1 MTSRSRTNRL
11 RQEAG
16 AVSVHAFAALRGS
29 TSAFAIALAAPAF
42 LVAGTAR
49 AQSIYQCYVP
59 DDVPEVIGTC
69 TVPDGGYTGVNLAED
84 TALEIAY
91 KVTNGQTLTGIA
103 PSQRY
108 VINIYATAEAPSF
121 NVINSGQLT
130 LSAPA
135 SGSTNSGTVVGIDV
149 LSQGFT
155 GADGGYY
162 DDGGAGGSG
171 GVVEVQNSG
180 AISIAGG
187 IGAYYPSQTV
197 FGIRARSLAGKGG
210 AQGGAELGDQVGGPG
225 GLGGPVLL
233 TNTAPVSIGTASEF
247 YRIAANGLGL
257 TAQSYGAS
265 GGQKNGS
272 GGFGGQV
279 VIDNSADVALY
290 FDAQSGF
297 SGHLAGLDGRSVG
310 GTGLPSSDNSDPGG
324 SGADAE
330 GVQITHSGTIT
341 LGGNITSDNMANAG
355 DYSAGIYALAQGGD
369 GGQAPGKDK
378 NGGRGGNAASDVAT
392 SITLDGSAGTSAV
405 NVSGDTVIG
414 LLARNLG
421 GNGGDGQGTNSEN
434 VDGGAGG
441 TGGNIN
447 IDLVGAA
454 SVSTDGYAAYGIVGQ
469 TIGGIGGGNAEEAG
483 AGGTGGNVTLTAD
496 AGTTITTSGD
506 FSGGVTFHS
515 VGGGGGVGA
524 DFTRVLAGA
533 DGGDGGNG
541 GDAGRAEITS
551 GARVT
556 TSGDHASGLLAQSIG
571 GAGGAGGVGTSLTV
585 SLGGDGGDGG
595 AGGDVVVNHTGTVD
609 TGGYGAMG
617 VVAQT
622 LSGGGG
628 AAGAS
633 GGIVTVGGDAGSASN
648 NSGTANVNL
657 SGDVNT
663 AWHAATGVLAQS
675 IGGGGGSAAGSTG
688 VIAVGGTGGAGGN
701 SGVVAVYDLDST
713 TSTNGN
719 HAHGILAQSIGGGGG
734 SGGDVLDASVG
745 LGVGIGGT
753 SSAGGNGN
761 TVCVASSY
769 ALCGPGATDPDN
781 APSAGGTPAIS
792 TGGDHAVGVLAQ
804 AIGGGGGSG
813 GSATGASVAD
823 VIDMQIGGSAGGGGN
838 GGDVTVNYQALSL
851 TTGGENAHGIV
862 AQSVGGGGGHGGDA
876 QSVGV
881 LDIVPVQVGGNSSAG
896 GDAKGVDVAL
906 DGSSVATSGAHAVGI
921 IAQSIGGGGGTGG
934 SASGVDASVGF
945 ASDAAVGASGG
956 PGGNGGFQDSN
967 GNDSSTSVTLSGGT
981 MVSTGMNPDNTPDY
995 DDVSAFGVLVQSV
1008 GGGGGKGGSSSARA
1022 MAVALPDFEGES
1034 FAFTATASVG
1044 GAGGAAGSGW
1054 DVMATLSD
1062 GSGIVTGG
1070 DGSHGLVAQSIA
1082 HGGGA
1087 GGDASAMG
1095 GTIGDADTISATVNT
1110 AIGNSGGAGGTSRD
1124 VTVHLQ
1130 DTSAITTY
1138 GDHANA
1144 IVAQSISG
1152 GGGDG
1157 GMGSTTHNQ
1166 IGGGFNLTAGI
1177 GLGGTGG
1184 NGGTTGAA
1192 TVTLD
1197 AGTVLST
1204 SGSGARG
1211 VVAQA
1216 IGGGGGTGQGG
1227 TVGLSG
1233 SASVGGGGEEE
1244 EADEDGGDGDDE
1256 SDLSAGA
1263 TVTVGRSPG
1272 TGSVGGN
1279 VTVSLAGTIT
1289 TTGDDSDGI
1298 LAQSIGGSGGLAGS
1312 VGNDAGDH
1320 DDSFGGDDE
1329 DTSYTLS
1336 AIVGG
1341 GGGQGSDGKTAT
1353 ITLTDAVIQ
1362 TSGDYADGIVAQSIG
1377 GGGGGGG
1384 TSTADGSEATAS
1396 ISVGVGGQGGNGG
1409 NGGAVNGYFAYDNN
1423 TSMVRTNGYAA
1434 HGAVLQSIGGG
1445 GGQGGDGSEQSSG
1458 DLSVG
1463 AAVGGA
1469 GGEGG
1474 NGGTVTVAASA
1485 DGGYAT
1491 PDFVTYGN
1499 DAYAFMAQSI
1509 GGGGGI
1515 GSAGTAESGDGDL
1528 ELDIVVGGTG
1538 GAAGNGGIVNLSSG
1552 GEYFTHG
1559 HRAIGLLA
1567 QSIGGGG
1574 GVGGATS
1581 AGNIHTLTFG
1591 GQGGGAGNGGAVT
1604 LDLGDQISIGTG
1616 GDGAHAIVAQSIG
1629 GGGGIAGDVSTG
1641 KLGVSFDQATDGSDG
1656 SGGAVNIEMSD
1667 ETTITTDGVFAFG
1680 VIAQSIG
1687 GGGGI
1692 AGDAD
1697 GVVMGSNKYGSAA
1710 SGDVTVVQGGG
1721 VRAYGS
1727 DSVGIFAQSD
1737 APGTTGK
1744 IDIEINGVVS
1754 GATGVMVAQ
1763 GNGNNVLTVNSNGSI
1778 SGGTSG
1784 ITPSGA
1790 AAAAAE
1796 EDPGAAVA
1804 YRGAAGMRIANAGR
1818 ITGDV
1823 LRQDELTGARVD
1835 AAPIIRLGNQ
1845 AGGVLDGAAT
1855 YDAHVTNDGQMVVGQ
1870 GSGADRLRVTGDFT
1884 QGAGGETVLAA
1895 DFELGQSDV
1904 LEIDGTATLGGQL
1917 TVQPLAAV
1925 NGGSLSFLTAGGGV
1939 TGRFDNVSSQLFT
1952 YDHAATAEGYSL
1964 TLTGQTFADPSH
1976 GLDTQQLSVANYLGT
1991 LFEQGDTG
1999 LAPAMG
2005 ALDSAAAEGGYGAA
2019 LDGLSPGAAL
2029 AGEAASFQLAQDRLT
2044 TLLGCADAAGAWTG
2058 GERCLQLI
2066 GAGRWIDQ
2074 NGGSDGA
2081 GYDGQAYTFGLA
2093 GDFVAD
2099 NGWRFGAMAG
2109 YETSSYDGE
2118 TPGSS
2123 SDGTTLFAGLSA
2135 TRSLGALT
2143 FSAAAVYGHGSYD
2156 TTRTPGLTAG
2166 ADRAEASHDVNSI
2179 AGRLQASYRRDFGAA
2194 WVTPSLALDVIHVQ
2208 SDGWTETGAGALS
2221 LQVDDAEETALVVTP
2236 AIEAGQSFALSGG
2249 QQLRIY
2255 GRAGVSL
2262 STVDAFQAKAAFV
2275 GAGSGA
2281 DPFLGG
2287 VAVPDTVG
2295 RITAGVQIGG
2305 AGNLGVDLRYDGAF
2319 GSGYDSHAGSLNLTM
2334 RF

>member
-1 MTSRSRTNRL
+1 MAPVR
-11 RQEAG
+11 
-16 AVSVHAFAALRGS
+16 AFPALRGS
-29 TSAFAIALAAPAF
+29 TSAVAIALAAPA
-42 LVAGTAR
+42 LLGLGPAR
-49 AQSIYQCYVP
+49 AQSIYQCPVP
-59 DDVPEVIGTC
+59 SGPPGIYEGSCTLDSGTATGINLSADVPFETFYEVTN
-69 TVPDGGYTGVNLAED
+69 NLA
-84 TALEIAY
+84 
-91 KVTNGQTLTGIA
+91 LTGFA
-103 PSQRY
+103 PGQRY
-108 VINIYATAEAPSF
+108 VINLDLEGPGPNFKVTNTAA
-121 NVINSGQLT
+121 LT
-130 LSAPA
+130 LSSNNDNISD
-135 SGSTNSGTVVGIDV
+135 SGNVVGLDV
-149 LSQGFT
+149 KSLGFT

-162 DDGGAGGSG
+162 DDGGPGGD
-171 GVVEVQNSG
+171 
-180 AISIAGG
+180 GG
-187 IGAYYPSQTV
+187 IVDVTNSAAITIEPGVDASFPTEPV
-197 FGIRARSLAGKGG
+197 FGIRARSLGGGGG
-210 AQGGAELGDQVGGPG
+210 AQGGAELGDQVGGAG
-225 GLGGPVLL
+225 GSGGDVQLV
-233 TNTAPVSIGTASEF
+233 NSGSVSIGSSDGF
-247 YRIAANGLGL
+247 YSIARNGIGL
-257 TAQSYGAS
+257 TAQSYGAQ
-265 GGQKNGS
+265 GGQRNGP
-272 GGFGGQV
+272 GGRGGQV
-279 VIDNSADVALY
+279 TLGNTADITLY
-290 FDAQSGF
+290 FDVQTGMN
-297 SGHLAGLDGRSVG
+297 GHLAGLDGRSVG

-324 SGADAE
+324 AGADAQ

-341 LGGNITSDNMANAG
+341 LGGTITSDTMQGAG

-369 GGQAPGKDK
+369 GGQAPGKNN
-378 NGGRGGNAASDVAT
+378 NGGRGGNAASNVAT
-392 SITLDGSAGTSAV
+392 TITLDGSAGTSAV

-447 IDLVGAA
+447 IDLLGAA
-454 SVSTDGYAAYGIVGQ
+454 SVSTNGYAAYGIVGQ

-483 AGGTGGNVTLTAD
+483 AGGTGGNVTLMAD
-496 AGTTITTSGD
+496 AGSSITTAGD
-506 FSGGVTFHS
+506 FAGGVTFHS

-541 GDAGRAEITS
+541 GNAGRAEITS
-551 GARVT
+551 GADVT
-556 TSGDHASGLLAQSIG
+556 TTGDHASGLLAQSVG
-571 GAGGAGGVGTSLTV
+571 GAGGAGGIGTSLTV

-595 AGGDVVVNHTGTVD
+595 AGGDVIVNHTGTVT

-657 SGDVNT
+657 SGDITTTND
-663 AWHAATGVLAQS
+663 AATGVLAQS
-675 IGGGGGSAAGSTG
+675 IGGGGGSAAGSAG
-688 VIAVGGTGGAGGN
+688 VIAVGGSGAAGGN
-701 SGVVAVYDLDST
+701 AGVVAIYDLDGTAST
-713 TSTNGN
+713 SGS
-719 HAHGILAQSIGGGGG
+719 HAHGISAQSIGGGGG

-745 LGVGIGGT
+745 LGVGIGGA
-753 SSAGGNGN
+753 SSVGGNGN

-781 APSAGGTPAIS
+781 APAAGGAPAIS

-804 AIGGGGGSG
+804 TIGGGGGSG
-813 GSATGASVAD
+813 GSATGASVGD
-823 VIDMQIGGSAGGGGN
+823 VIDMQIGGSASGGGN
-838 GGDVTVNYQALSL
+838 GGNVTVSYQSLSL
-851 TTGGENAHGIV
+851 TTAGENAHGIV

-906 DGSSVATSGAHAVGI
+906 NGSSVATSGAHAVGI

-934 SASGVDASVGF
+934 SASGVDASAGF

-1044 GAGGAAGSGW
+1044 GAGGVGGSGW

-1130 DTSAITTY
+1130 DTSAITTH

-1211 VVAQA
+1211 IVAQA

-1227 TVGLSG
+1227 TVGLTG
-1233 SASVGGGGEEE
+1233 SASVGGDGGEEE
-1244 EADEDGGDGDDE
+1244 AEDDGGDGDDE

-1279 VTVSLAGTIT
+1279 VAVSLAGTIT

-1329 DTSYTLS
+1329 DTSYKLS

-1341 GGGQGSDGKTAT
+1341 GGGQGSDGKTT
-1353 ITLTDAVIQ
+1353 TVTLSDAVIQ

-1396 ISVGVGGQGGNGG
+1396 IIVGVGGQGGNGG
-1409 NGGAVNGYFAYDNN
+1409 NGGAVNAYFSYDNYDKLVE
-1423 TSMVRTNGYAA
+1423 TTGYAA

-1469 GGEGG
+1469 GGQGG
-1474 NGGTVTVAASA
+1474 NGGTITVSASS
-1485 DGGYAT
+1485 DGGFAT
-1491 PDFVTYGN
+1491 PDFVTYGD
-1499 DAYAFMAQSI
+1499 DAYALMAQSI

-1515 GSAGTAESGDGDL
+1515 GSAGTAESDDGDL
-1528 ELDIVVGGTG
+1528 ELDIVVGGSG
-1538 GAAGNGGIVNLSSG
+1538 GAAGNGGTVNLSTG

-1604 LDLGDQISIGTG
+1604 LDLGDEISVGTG
-1616 GDGAHAIVAQSIG
+1616 GNGAHAIVAQSIG

-1641 KLGVSFDQATDGSDG
+1641 NLGVSFDQASDGSDG
-1656 SGGAVNIEMSD
+1656 SGGDVRIEMGD
-1667 ETTITTDGVFAFG
+1667 ETTITTQGVFAFG
-1680 VIAQSIG
+1680 VIAQSIA

-1692 AGDAD
+1692 AGDAE
-1697 GVVMGSNKYGSAA
+1697 GVVMGSNRYGSAA
-1710 SGDVTVVQGGG
+1710 SADVTVIQGGG
-1721 VRAYGS
+1721 LRAYGS

-1737 APGTTGK
+1737 APGTKGK

-1763 GNGNNVLTVNSNGSI
+1763 GNGNNVLNVNSSGSI
-1778 SGGTSG
+1778 TGGTSG
-1784 ITPSGA
+1784 IAPSGSA
-1790 AAAAAE
+1790 AAAAAAAPVA
-1796 EDPGAAVA
+1796 PGPAVA
-1804 YRGAAGMRIANAGR
+1804 YRGTAGMRVTNAGR
-1818 ITGDV
+1818 ISGDI
-1823 LRQDELTGARVD
+1823 LRQDEITGDRVA
-1835 AAPIIRLGNQ
+1835 AAPIIRLGNMK
-1845 AGGVLDGAAT
+1845 GGVLDGAKI
-1855 YDAHVTNDGQMVVGQ
+1855 YDAHVTNNGRMIVGQ
-1870 GSGADRLRVTGDFT
+1870 GSGMDRLKVTGDFT
-1884 QGAGGETVLAA
+1884 QGASGETVLAA

-1904 LEIDGTATLGGQL
+1904 LEIDGKADLAGQL

-1925 NGGSLSFLTAGGGV
+1925 NGRSLSFLTAGSGV
-1939 TGRFDNVSSQLFT
+1939 TGRFDSVSSQLFT
-1952 YDHAATAEGYSL
+1952 YDHAPTADGYSL

-1976 GLDTQQLSVANYLGT
+1976 GLDAQQLNVATYMGT

-1999 LAPAMG
+1999 LAAAMG
-2005 ALDSAAAEGGYGAA
+2005 ALDSAAAGGSYGAA

-2058 GERCLQLI
+2058 GDRCLQLI

-2074 NGGSDGA
+2074 TGGSDGA

-2118 TPGSS
+2118 TPGNS
-2123 SDGTTLFAGLSA
+2123 SDGSTVFAGLSA
-2135 TRSLGALT
+2135 SGSLGAMT

-2156 TTRTPGLTAG
+2156 TTRMPGLTAG

-2221 LQVDDAEETALVVTP
+2221 LQVSDADETALVVTP

-2249 QQLRIY
+2249 RQLRVY

-2262 STVDAFQAKAAFV
+2262 STVDTFQASAAFV

-2287 VAVPDTVG
+2287 VAVPETVG
-2295 RITAGVQIGG
+2295 RISAGMRIGG
-2305 AGNLGVDLRYDGAF
+2305 QGNLALDLRYDGAF
-2319 GSGYDSHAGSLNLTM
+2319 GSGFDSHAGSLNLTM